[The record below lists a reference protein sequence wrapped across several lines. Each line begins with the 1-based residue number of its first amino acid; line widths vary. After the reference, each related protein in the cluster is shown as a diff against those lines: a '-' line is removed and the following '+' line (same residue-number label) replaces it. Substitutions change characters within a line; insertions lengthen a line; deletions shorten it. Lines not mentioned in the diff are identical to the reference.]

1 MDTNKP
7 SGDNAPLR
15 GIRILIIDDDP
26 VSTRPAKEL
35 LEGLGAT
42 VQTAL
47 DPVKALAKY
56 DQEKA
61 AIDLVMVDYF
71 MPLLNGGETIQHLR
85 QLNPDVKILLFSCSE
100 GIRSRK
106 IVQQYS
112 INGYLHKPL
121 QADEALWMIRQICPA
136 TSTTEQVAE
145 V

>member
-1 MDTNKP
+1 MDTHKT
-7 SGDNAPLR
+7 SGDTAPLR
-15 GIRILIIDDDP
+15 GIHILIIDDDR
-26 VSTRPAKEL
+26 VHTTQAKGL

-47 DPVKALAKY
+47 DPIKALAIY
-56 DQEKA
+56 GQDKA
-61 AIDLVMVDYF
+61 AIGLVMVDYF

-85 QLNPDVKILLFSCSE
+85 ELNPDVKILLCSCSE
-100 GIRSRK
+100 GIRSRQ

-121 QADEALWMIRQICPA
+121 RADETLWMIRQICPA

>member
-1 MDTNKP
+1 MDTNEL
-7 SGDNAPLR
+7 SGDSAPLR
-15 GIRILIIDDDP
+15 GIRILIIDDDR
-26 VSTRPAKEL
+26 VNATQAKGL

-47 DPVKALAKY
+47 DPVKALAIY
-56 DQEKA
+56 GDEKA

-71 MPLLNGGETIQHLR
+71 MPLLNGGETIQHL
-85 QLNPDVKILLFSCSE
+85 QKLNPDVKILLCSCSE
-100 GIRSRK
+100 GIRSRQV
-106 IVQQYS
+106 VQQYS

-121 QADEALWMIRQICPA
+121 RSGETLWMIRQIFPA